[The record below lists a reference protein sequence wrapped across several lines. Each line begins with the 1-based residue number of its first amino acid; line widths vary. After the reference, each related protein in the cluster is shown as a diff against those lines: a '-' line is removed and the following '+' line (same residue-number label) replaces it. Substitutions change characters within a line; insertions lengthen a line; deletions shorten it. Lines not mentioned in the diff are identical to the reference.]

1 MIGRQVADLV
11 EFDMGIDSR
20 VNALFSVVPATIVQR
35 RLQGE
40 SIIQHPNS

>member
-11 EFDMGIDSR
+11 DFGMGIDSR
-20 VNALFSVVPATIVQR
+20 VDALFSVVPTTAVQC

-40 SIIQHPNS
+40 FII